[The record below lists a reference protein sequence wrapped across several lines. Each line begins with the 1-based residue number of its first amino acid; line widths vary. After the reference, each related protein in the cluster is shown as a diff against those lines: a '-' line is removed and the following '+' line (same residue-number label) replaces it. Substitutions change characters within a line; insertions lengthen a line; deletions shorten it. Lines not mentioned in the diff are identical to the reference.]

1 MRPRLVVRS
10 PEICNAINMPFSLK
24 ILVLFDAPFD
34 MKNHISDLR
43 ALLSEPDWQEERR
56 IIHTLQRMGHDVQ
69 PFCIYENIEEL
80 VSLLHR
86 SPPDIVFF
94 CCETFAN
101 ERNLSHHIVSLL
113 ELMKIKHTS
122 PSSSWLQL
130 FSDKAHSKTI
140 FKSHDFLTPEFIVQT
155 NEEPLTTPWLTKF
168 PVIIKPRFTDASEG
182 ISMKSLALTAKDC
195 HRKIRQ
201 LRKTRHDDLI
211 VEEYIEGREIYLS
224 LLGGTRPLIFPARE
238 LLFNN
243 NSNTPLIA
251 GEREK
256 FDLAYRKK
264 MGIRTV
270 PLRDQELSVELEK
283 MGQKF
288 IAAFN
293 FKGPVRL
300 DLRVTTENQIYI
312 LEANPNPALGS
323 TEDFALS
330 SKKSGLHYRDI
341 LTKILSAAD
350 VTKLNK
356 AS

>member
-1 MRPRLVVRS
+1 MPMLVVRC
-10 PEICNAINMPFSLK
+10 PEICNAINMAFSLK

-34 MKNHISDLR
+34 VKNHKDDLR
-43 ALLSEPDWQEERR
+43 ALLSEPDWQEEQR
-56 IIHTLQRMGHDVQ
+56 IIQTLQKMGHDVQ
-69 PFCIYENIEEL
+69 PFCIFQDIAEL
-80 VSLLHR
+80 VSLLHT
-86 SPPDIVFF
+86 SPPEVVFF

-101 ERNLSHHIVSLL
+101 ERNLSPHIISLL

-130 FSDKAHSKTI
+130 FSDKAHSKVI
-140 FKSHDFLTPEFIVQT
+140 FKSHNFLTPDFIVQT
-155 NEEPLTTPWLTKF
+155 NEKPPTTPGLRKF
-168 PVIIKPRFTDASEG
+168 PVIIKPRFGDASEG

-224 LLGGTRPLIFPARE
+224 LLGGRNPLILPARE

-243 NSNTPLIA
+243 NSNSPLIA

-256 FDLAYRKK
+256 FDLAYRRK

-270 PLRDQELSVELEK
+270 PLRDRQLSVELQNI
-283 MGQKF
+283 GQRF
-288 IAAFN
+288 LDAFD

-300 DLRVTTENQIYI
+300 DLRVTAEHQIYI

-323 TEDFALS
+323 SEDFVLS
-330 SKKSGLHYRDI
+330 SKKSGFHYRDI
-341 LTKILSAAD
+341 LTEILSAAD
-350 VTKLNK
+350 VCLLNK